1 MTFLTPIPALI
12 AAAITVPALLVL
24 YFLKLRRRPIRI
36 SSTLLWDQASHDLQV
51 NVPFRM
57 ARPTWLLLLQLLILA
72 CFLIALARPAMDLS
86 TVQDSRIIILI
97 DRSASMSARD
107 GPSGQ
112 TRLEAAKARAIE
124 RIRALSSSGST
135 FAVIAFAA
143 EPVLLAPPSD
153 AAAARQAVASVAAS
167 DQPGALAPALRMAGT
182 IAQGEVSEDS
192 PRRRG
197 LVILLS
203 DGGFAET
210 EPFVLAGAD
219 FRFERVGGQREGE
232 PGLDNVGIV
241 AMSARR
247 EWDDPAAVRFFA
259 RLQNALDRPVTA
271 PVSLLMDGREAASTI
286 VTIPA
291 AGSQV
296 PGSAPV
302 ALSTV
307 TREGG
312 VATIRIGRDDLLATD
327 NQASVV
333 LSPATK
339 PRVLVVV
346 PDPSDAPRTEWI
358 ITSVIEELRLPMRVM
373 NASVFARETDPPR
386 FDVVIFDRVTPV
398 KLPALPTLSFGAGLP
413 GFTLSKPPQPGT
425 YFVSWQRNH
434 AVLRHASLDSVY
446 VSRPL
451 QLPDSRPEDE
461 IARGADGAL
470 IISPSAP
477 GPRRIIVGFDLAD
490 SNWPV
495 QPGFAIFLAS
505 AIDYLTLRAEERAGE
520 AFTTTQ
526 PVQVNAASGVLDG
539 PRRVAIPESARPGLP
554 VNRGVLDLAGVYRLP
569 NAAEGATSAFAVNLL
584 DPNESA
590 IALAESLQVSGEAV
604 LASTGDRGPR
614 EVWPWFV
621 AAAVALLAI
630 EWLLNAWMMRV

>member
-97 DRSASMSARD
+97 DRSASMSAQD
-107 GPSGQ
+107 GPAGQ

-203 DGGFAET
+203 DGGFAES

-291 AGSQV
+291 AGSQG

-302 ALSTV
+302 SLSTV

-346 PDPSDAPRTEWI
+346 PDPSDGPRTEWI
-358 ITSVIEELRLPMRVM
+358 ITSIIEELRLPMRVM
-373 NASVFARETDPPR
+373 NASVFAQETGTPR
-386 FDVVIFDRVTPV
+386 FDVVIFDRVTPAR
-398 KLPALPTLSFGAGLP
+398 LPALPTLSFGAGLP
-413 GFTLSKPPQPGT
+413 GLTLSKPPQPGT

-434 AVLRHASLDSVY
+434 PVLRHASLDSVY

-451 QLPDSRPEDE
+451 QLPESRPEDE

-477 GPRRIIVGFDLAD
+477 GPRRIIVSFDLAD

-526 PVQVNAASGVLDG
+526 PVQVNAASGVFDG
-539 PRRVAIPESARPGLP
+539 PRRVTVPESAQPGLP
-554 VNRGVLDLAGVYRLP
+554 VNLGVLDLAGVYRLS

-584 DPNESA
+584 DPDESA

-604 LASTGDRGPR
+604 PASTGDGGPR